1 MLNQGSRNLQLH
13 VPCFGDGVLI
23 PVEAR
28 AKEAVSESFL
38 CSIECISNNL
48 NIDGHALLGNNAAL
62 VFLDKEGSKRYLN
75 GVISQFTSGLPP
87 GKSAKSVNSHAIRR
101 YHLQLIPQ
109 FELLD
114 HGSNCQFFKDMTV
127 PEIFQTHCKKLGFH
141 NFDMTGLSQLG
152 HLWPLQN
159 EKIKK
164 LQRNFG

>member
-1 MLNQGSRNLQLH
+1 LKAIYVGYEEEHMLNQGSRNLQLH

-75 GVISQFTSGLPP
+75 GVISRFESGPP
-87 GKSAKSVNSHAIRR
+87 YKI
-101 YHLQLIPQ
+101 
-109 FELLD
+109 
-114 HGSNCQFFKDMTV
+114 
-127 PEIFQTHCKKLGFH
+127 
-141 NFDMTGLSQLG
+141 SQLPR
-152 HLWPLQN
+152 HSPLSSSAHTA
-159 EKIKK
+159 I
-164 LQRNFG
+164 